1 MEGYQVQNLVEMLM
15 VCVTVLGLAF
25 SPLPRAL
32 GKLLMHGRT
41 PLPGSTPPADPRVDE
56 LMDDNAMMR
65 RQLDELQERVD
76 FAERALAQGRDKQ
89 VLPGGR

>member
-1 MEGYQVQNLVEMLM
+1 MEGHQVQNLIEMLL

-25 SPLPRAL
+25 SPLPRSL

-41 PLPGSTPPADPRVDE
+41 PLPGSPPPHDPRLDDLV
-56 LMDDNAMMR
+56 DDNAMMR

-76 FAERALAQGRDKQ
+76 FAERALAQGRDKPA
-89 VLPGGR
+89 LPGAR